1 MLFFSFFNKIRKRI
15 GVKQFIETKESIFR
29 KLYVVWET
37 WAIISSVWKSTHNF
51 GARYRSYEHI
61 LWCVGSLYITLSFIP
76 SLTTFP
82 LILPPFLPPFLS
94 QPQHPPPSHAPF
106 YTLLKTVIF
115 IYIILISIADIPSS
129 RPPSSLSRLVRH
141 TFIISRIWRSFST
154 LFQDNIR
161 EDDLSILSVIK
172 SAGDLMGRQLFF
184 MTSLVPLHVNY
195 SDIRSYL

>member
-1 MLFFSFFNKIRKRI
+1 MLRTYIMMRRLSIHHSFLH
-15 GVKQFIETKESIFR
+15 SITNFP
-29 KLYVVWET
+29 LNP
-37 WAIISSVWKSTHNF
+37 SSLASP
-51 GARYRSYEHI
+51 
-61 LWCVGSLYITLSFIP
+61 LP
-76 SLTTFP
+76 LTTPTSPTISCSLF
-82 LILPPFLPPFLS
+82 IGYFIKNCCF
-94 QPQHPPPSHAPF
+94 
-106 YTLLKTVIF
+106 F
-115 IYIILISIADIPSS
+115 IYIILISIADIPST

-141 TFIISRIWRSFST
+141 TFIISRICRSFST